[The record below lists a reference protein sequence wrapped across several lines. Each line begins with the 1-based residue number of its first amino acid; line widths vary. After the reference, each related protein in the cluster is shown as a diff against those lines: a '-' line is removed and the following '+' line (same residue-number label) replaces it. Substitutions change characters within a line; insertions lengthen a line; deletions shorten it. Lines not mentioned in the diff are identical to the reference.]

1 MGENSEKEA
10 GGRFWMKPRHVY
22 GWEGG
27 KKAATSKAGRAGG
40 NHLEPHD
47 CMAGTPRRHPHTP
60 PRSQESFMGE
70 EGIQN
75 LPKLQARCDGED
87 EEEGMRDGM
96 VTSSS
101 VLYL

>member
-1 MGENSEKEA
+1 MDGTK
-10 GGRFWMKPRHVY
+10 
-22 GWEGG
+22 
-27 KKAATSKAGRAGG
+27 KKAATSKAGRPGG
-40 NHLEPHD
+40 NLLEPHD

-70 EGIQN
+70 ERLQN
-75 LPKLQARCDGED
+75 LQKLQARCDGED